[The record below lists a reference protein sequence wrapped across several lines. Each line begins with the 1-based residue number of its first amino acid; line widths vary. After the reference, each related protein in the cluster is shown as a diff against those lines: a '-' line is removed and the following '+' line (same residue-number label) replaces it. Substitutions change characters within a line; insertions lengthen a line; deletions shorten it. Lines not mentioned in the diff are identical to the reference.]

1 MIDARCSTPPHTR
14 ARAAPPR
21 AMVDPPPPD
30 PPRHARNRSLSA
42 PLRIDLTGAAIEPS
56 HHSRA
61 SSARAVSRTDAIAA
75 TTPGRDANTVPSRPH
90 GVEAPAITLPR
101 QRDAVRHFA
110 LDLGGSLVK
119 LVYFRPDGGADG
131 ARGGRLHFKKFPSAH
146 LDDCLEF
153 IEFKGLHLGSSA
165 VTRGDDAEAEA
176 DDEDARAV
184 TVKATGGGAYKFS
197 KVFQER
203 LGITLQKE
211 DEMACAV
218 AGAKFLLEKIR
229 DEAFTYTDDTKEFI
243 SKEALTR
250 ESMYPY
256 LLVNI
261 GSGVSII
268 KVDKDGHERVSG
280 SNIGGGT
287 FWGLCRL
294 LTGLKDYDEMLKL
307 SAQADNAKVDMLVG
321 DIYGGRDYQN
331 IGLSSETIAS
341 SFGRVVM
348 DEGSLEDYSK
358 ADITLS
364 LLRMI
369 SYNIAHISTMNAVKY
384 GLKRIFFGGYF
395 IRNHAYTM
403 NTISF
408 AVDFWSK
415 GELKAMFLRH
425 EGFLG
430 ALGAFLQD
438 VEAQKNLSDAAEGS
452 WIEKFIKCSVPP
464 KGLERRKSR
473 PSLNSQTT
481 PPRPARRSINAEDGG
496 AATTT
501 EVMRRVSFDDT
512 SRVRSTDDIA
522 RDFARDVKCVTPTE
536 SASEGSSTG
545 DEQDALGDPAMLL
558 NSAGLQVG
566 VLHLEPTLEKFPLL
580 REGHEYDP
588 NIFDMLTNAEER
600 DYWLNTLE
608 RLQPGLVERA
618 LVSDAPSADVKER
631 AENFDNVFRSHLS
644 RLRNEPAAYGKIG
657 LADLFEMREEC
668 LRFFRF
674 NDVYRD
680 VKKQENQSALLVL
693 PDLLAEI
700 DSLNDDE
707 RLLSIVEGV
716 LAGNIFDWG
725 SQGTLDLYRNGTIL
739 EIYRKARSTVNRPW
753 AIDDYDALR
762 QRFNGARA
770 DPYRKALLFC
780 DNSGADII
788 LGMLPFARELL
799 KRGTSVVLVANSLPA
814 INDITADELN
824 DILRDAAGLDDQ
836 IDDAVRS
843 GALSV
848 VSSGAGSPCL
858 DFRRLSNDACV
869 AARDADLIVLEG
881 MGRAVHTNYRAQFSC
896 DTLKLAMIKNQRLAN
911 ALFGPDGK
919 MWDCVCAFARAP
931 TT

>member
-1 MIDARCSTPPHTR
+1 M
-14 ARAAPPR
+14 
-21 AMVDPPPPD
+21 
-30 PPRHARNRSLSA
+30 
-42 PLRIDLTGAAIEPS
+42 
-56 HHSRA
+56 
-61 SSARAVSRTDAIAA
+61 
-75 TTPGRDANTVPSRPH
+75 
-90 GVEAPAITLPR
+90 
-101 QRDAVRHFA
+101 
-110 LDLGGSLVK
+110 
-119 LVYFRPDGGADG
+119 VYFRPDGDAGG
-131 ARGGRLHFKKFPSAH
+131 IRGGRLHFRKFPSAH
-146 LDDCLEF
+146 LEDCMEF
-153 IEFKGLHLGSSA
+153 IEFKGLHLGS
-165 VTRGDDAEAEA
+165 RGAEDEDGAE
-176 DDEDARAV
+176 DGDGDGDGDGGEDEDARA
-184 TVKATGGGAYKFS
+184 TVKATGGGAHKFS

-321 DIYGGRDYQN
+321 DIYGGRDYEN

-473 PSLNSQTT
+473 ASFNSQAT
-481 PPRPARRSINAEDGG
+481 PPRPSRRSVNAEDGV
-496 AATTT
+496 AAPT
-501 EVMRRVSFDDT
+501 EAMRRMSFDET
-512 SRVRSTDDIA
+512 ARVRLTDDVVQDFP
-522 RDFARDVKCVTPTE
+522 RDGYVTPTE
-536 SASEGSSTG
+536 SASEGSTTG
-545 DEQDALGDPAMLL
+545 DDQDALGDPAMLL

-618 LVSDAPSADVKER
+618 LVSDAQSADVKER

-644 RLRNEPAAYGKIG
+644 RLRDEPAAYGQIG

-700 DSLNDDE
+700 DSLDDDE

-725 SQGTLDLYRNGTIL
+725 SQGTLNLYRNGTIL

-824 DILRDAAGLDDQ
+824 DILRDAARLDDQ
-836 IDDAVRS
+836 IGDAVRS

-858 DFRRLSNDACV
+858 DFRRLSNDVCV
-869 AARDADLIVLEG
+869 AARDADLVVLEG

-931 TT
+931 TTS

>member
-1 MIDARCSTPPHTR
+1 M
-14 ARAAPPR
+14 
-21 AMVDPPPPD
+21 
-30 PPRHARNRSLSA
+30 
-42 PLRIDLTGAAIEPS
+42 
-56 HHSRA
+56 
-61 SSARAVSRTDAIAA
+61 
-75 TTPGRDANTVPSRPH
+75 
-90 GVEAPAITLPR
+90 
-101 QRDAVRHFA
+101 
-110 LDLGGSLVK
+110 
-119 LVYFRPDGGADG
+119 VYFRPDGGECG
-131 ARGGRLHFKKFPSAH
+131 GKGGRLHFKKFPSAH
-146 LDDCLEF
+146 LEECMEF
-153 IEFKGLHLGSSA
+153 IEFKGLHLGS
-165 VTRGDDAEAEA
+165 RGAEDEDGAE
-176 DDEDARAV
+176 DGDGDGDGGEDEDARA
-184 TVKATGGGAYKFS
+184 TVKATGGGAHKFS

-321 DIYGGRDYQN
+321 DIYGGRDYEN

-473 PSLNSQTT
+473 ASFNSQAT
-481 PPRPARRSINAEDGG
+481 PPRPSRRSVNAEDGV
-496 AATTT
+496 AAPT
-501 EVMRRVSFDDT
+501 EAMRRMSFDET
-512 SRVRSTDDIA
+512 ARVRLTDDVVQDFP
-522 RDFARDVKCVTPTE
+522 RDGYVTPTE
-536 SASEGSSTG
+536 SASDGSTTG
-545 DEQDALGDPAMLL
+545 DDQDALGDPAMLL

-618 LVSDAPSADVKER
+618 LVSDAQSADVKER

-644 RLRNEPAAYGKIG
+644 RLRDEPAAYGQIG

-700 DSLNDDE
+700 DSLDDDE

-725 SQGTLDLYRNGTIL
+725 SQGTLNLYRNGTIL

-824 DILRDAAGLDDQ
+824 DILRDAARLDDQ
-836 IDDAVRS
+836 IGDAVRS

-858 DFRRLSNDACV
+858 DFRRLSNDVCV
-869 AARDADLIVLEG
+869 AARDADLVVLEG

-931 TT
+931 MTS

>member
-931 TT
+931 TA

>member
-1 MIDARCSTPPHTR
+1 M
-14 ARAAPPR
+14 
-21 AMVDPPPPD
+21 
-30 PPRHARNRSLSA
+30 
-42 PLRIDLTGAAIEPS
+42 
-56 HHSRA
+56 
-61 SSARAVSRTDAIAA
+61 
-75 TTPGRDANTVPSRPH
+75 
-90 GVEAPAITLPR
+90 
-101 QRDAVRHFA
+101 
-110 LDLGGSLVK
+110 
-119 LVYFRPDGGADG
+119 VYFRPDGGECG
-131 ARGGRLHFKKFPSAH
+131 GKGGRLHFKKFPSAH
-146 LDDCLEF
+146 LEECMEF
-153 IEFKGLHLGSSA
+153 IEFKGLHLGS
-165 VTRGDDAEAEA
+165 RGAEDEDGAE
-176 DDEDARAV
+176 DGDGDGDGDGGEDEDARA
-184 TVKATGGGAYKFS
+184 TVKATGGGAHKFS

-321 DIYGGRDYQN
+321 DIYGGRDYEN

-473 PSLNSQTT
+473 ASFNSQAT
-481 PPRPARRSINAEDGG
+481 PPRPSRRSVNAEDGV
-496 AATTT
+496 AAPT
-501 EVMRRVSFDDT
+501 EAMRRMSFDET
-512 SRVRSTDDIA
+512 ARVRLTDDLVQDFP
-522 RDFARDVKCVTPTE
+522 RDGYVTPTE
-536 SASEGSSTG
+536 SASEGSTTG
-545 DEQDALGDPAMLL
+545 DDQDALGDPAMLL

-618 LVSDAPSADVKER
+618 LVSDAQSADVKER

-644 RLRNEPAAYGKIG
+644 RLRDEPAAYGQIG

-700 DSLNDDE
+700 DSLDDDE

-725 SQGTLDLYRNGTIL
+725 SQGTLNLYRNGTIL

-824 DILRDAAGLDDQ
+824 DILRDAARLDDQ
-836 IDDAVRS
+836 IGDAVRS

-858 DFRRLSNDACV
+858 DFRRLSNDVCV
-869 AARDADLIVLEG
+869 AARDADLVVLEG

-931 TT
+931 TSS

>member
-1 MIDARCSTPPHTR
+1 M
-14 ARAAPPR
+14 
-21 AMVDPPPPD
+21 
-30 PPRHARNRSLSA
+30 
-42 PLRIDLTGAAIEPS
+42 
-56 HHSRA
+56 
-61 SSARAVSRTDAIAA
+61 
-75 TTPGRDANTVPSRPH
+75 
-90 GVEAPAITLPR
+90 
-101 QRDAVRHFA
+101 
-110 LDLGGSLVK
+110 
-119 LVYFRPDGGADG
+119 VYFRPDGGECG
-131 ARGGRLHFKKFPSAH
+131 GKGGRLHFKKFPSAH
-146 LDDCLEF
+146 LEECMEF
-153 IEFKGLHLGSSA
+153 IEFKGLHLGS
-165 VTRGDDAEAEA
+165 RGAEDEDGAE
-176 DDEDARAV
+176 DGDGDGDGDGGEDEDARA
-184 TVKATGGGAYKFS
+184 TVKATGGGAHKFS

-473 PSLNSQTT
+473 ASFNSQAT
-481 PPRPARRSINAEDGG
+481 PPRPSRRSVNAEDGV
-496 AATTT
+496 AAPT
-501 EVMRRVSFDDT
+501 EAMRRMSFDET
-512 SRVRSTDDIA
+512 ARVRLTDDVVQDFP
-522 RDFARDVKCVTPTE
+522 RDGYVTPTE
-536 SASEGSSTG
+536 SASEGSTTG
-545 DEQDALGDPAMLL
+545 DDQDALGDPAMLL

-618 LVSDAPSADVKER
+618 LVSDAQSADVKER

-644 RLRNEPAAYGKIG
+644 RLRDEPAAYGQIG

-700 DSLNDDE
+700 DSLDDDE

-725 SQGTLDLYRNGTIL
+725 SQGTLNLYRNGTIL

-824 DILRDAAGLDDQ
+824 DILRDAARLDDQ
-836 IDDAVRS
+836 IGDAVRS

-858 DFRRLSNDACV
+858 DFRRLSNDVCV
-869 AARDADLIVLEG
+869 AARDADLVVLEG

-931 TT
+931 TSS

>member
-1 MIDARCSTPPHTR
+1 M
-14 ARAAPPR
+14 
-21 AMVDPPPPD
+21 
-30 PPRHARNRSLSA
+30 
-42 PLRIDLTGAAIEPS
+42 
-56 HHSRA
+56 
-61 SSARAVSRTDAIAA
+61 
-75 TTPGRDANTVPSRPH
+75 
-90 GVEAPAITLPR
+90 
-101 QRDAVRHFA
+101 
-110 LDLGGSLVK
+110 
-119 LVYFRPDGGADG
+119 VYFRPDGGECG
-131 ARGGRLHFKKFPSAH
+131 GKGGRLHFKKFPSAH
-146 LDDCLEF
+146 LEECMEF
-153 IEFKGLHLGSSA
+153 IEFKGLHLGS
-165 VTRGDDAEAEA
+165 RGAEDEDGAE
-176 DDEDARAV
+176 DGDGDGDGGEDEDARA
-184 TVKATGGGAYKFS
+184 TVKATGGGAHKFS

-321 DIYGGRDYQN
+321 DIYGGRDYEN

-473 PSLNSQTT
+473 ASFNSQAT
-481 PPRPARRSINAEDGG
+481 PPRPSRRSVNAEDGV
-496 AATTT
+496 AAPT
-501 EVMRRVSFDDT
+501 EAMRRMSFDET
-512 SRVRSTDDIA
+512 ARVRLTDDVVQDFP
-522 RDFARDVKCVTPTE
+522 RDGYVTPTE
-536 SASEGSSTG
+536 SASDGSTTG
-545 DEQDALGDPAMLL
+545 DDQDALGDPAMLL

-618 LVSDAPSADVKER
+618 LVSDAQSADVKER

-644 RLRNEPAAYGKIG
+644 RLRDEPAAYGQIG

-700 DSLNDDE
+700 DSLDDDE

-725 SQGTLDLYRNGTIL
+725 SQGTLNLYRNGTIL

-824 DILRDAAGLDDQ
+824 DILRDAARLDDQ
-836 IDDAVRS
+836 IGDAVRS

-858 DFRRLSNDACV
+858 DFRRLSNDVCV
-869 AARDADLIVLEG
+869 AARDADLVVLEG

-931 TT
+931 TTS

>member
-1 MIDARCSTPPHTR
+1 M
-14 ARAAPPR
+14 
-21 AMVDPPPPD
+21 
-30 PPRHARNRSLSA
+30 
-42 PLRIDLTGAAIEPS
+42 
-56 HHSRA
+56 
-61 SSARAVSRTDAIAA
+61 
-75 TTPGRDANTVPSRPH
+75 
-90 GVEAPAITLPR
+90 
-101 QRDAVRHFA
+101 
-110 LDLGGSLVK
+110 
-119 LVYFRPDGGADG
+119 
-131 ARGGRLHFKKFPSAH
+131 
-146 LDDCLEF
+146 EF
-153 IEFKGLHLGSSA
+153 IEFTGLHFGP
-165 VTRGDDAEAEA
+165 RGAEDEDGADDGDGDGDGDGGE
-176 DDEDARAV
+176 DEDARA
-184 TVKATGGGAYKFS
+184 TVKATGGGAHKFS

-321 DIYGGRDYQN
+321 DIYGGRDYEN

-473 PSLNSQTT
+473 ASFNSQAT
-481 PPRPARRSINAEDGG
+481 PPRPSRRSVNAEDGV
-496 AATTT
+496 AAPT
-501 EVMRRVSFDDT
+501 EAMRRMSFDET
-512 SRVRSTDDIA
+512 ARVRLTDDVVQDFP
-522 RDFARDVKCVTPTE
+522 RDGYVTPTE
-536 SASEGSSTG
+536 SASEGSTTG
-545 DEQDALGDPAMLL
+545 DDQDALGDPAMLL

-618 LVSDAPSADVKER
+618 LVSDAQSADVKER

-644 RLRNEPAAYGKIG
+644 RLRDEPAAYGQIG

-700 DSLNDDE
+700 DSLDDDE

-725 SQGTLDLYRNGTIL
+725 SQGTLNLYRNGTIL

-824 DILRDAAGLDDQ
+824 DILRDAARLDDQ
-836 IDDAVRS
+836 IGDAVRS

-858 DFRRLSNDACV
+858 DFRRLSNDVCV
-869 AARDADLIVLEG
+869 AARDADLVVLEG

-931 TT
+931 TSS

>member
-1 MIDARCSTPPHTR
+1 MHVARHPPHTR

>member
-1 MIDARCSTPPHTR
+1 MSDTTDEVRVSDAFSS
-14 ARAAPPR
+14 ASAPS
-21 AMVDPPPPD
+21 
-30 PPRHARNRSLSA
+30 HSRNRSLSA
-42 PLRIDLTGAAIEPS
+42 PLRIDLTDAAIESNRPT
-56 HHSRA
+56 A
-61 SSARAVSRTDAIAA
+61 
-75 TTPGRDANTVPSRPH
+75 PH
-90 GVEAPAITLPR
+90 GRLDPLARVASTSKPEVPAITLPR
-101 QRDAVRHFA
+101 QREAVRHFA
-110 LDLGGSLVK
+110 MDLGGSLAK
-119 LVYFRPDGGADG
+119 LVYFSPSGTDGGT
-131 ARGGRLHFKKFPSAH
+131 GGRLHFRKFPSKR
-146 LDDCLEF
+146 LDECLDF
-153 IEFKGLHLGSSA
+153 IEFKKLHVGPVGA
-165 VTRGDDAEAEA
+165 DGEGDGEG
-176 DDEDARAV
+176 V
-184 TVKATGGGAYKFS
+184 TVKATGGGAYKYATT
-197 KVFQER
+197 FQER

-218 AGAKFLLEKIR
+218 AGANFLLEAIR
-229 DEAFTYTDDTKEFI
+229 DEAFTYKNDEKVFI
-243 SKEALTR
+243 SKEDLTR
-250 ESMYPY
+250 ESLYPY

-307 SAQADNAKVDMLVG
+307 SAEADNAKVDMLVG
-321 DIYGGRDYQN
+321 DIYRRGRGYPN

-395 IRNHAYTM
+395 IRNHSYTM

-415 GELKAMFLRH
+415 GEMKAMFLRH

-438 VEAQKNLSDAAEGS
+438 VEAQKNLSSAAAQGS

-464 KGLERRKSR
+464 KGMGKKKSSQTMPSPSR
-473 PSLNSQTT
+473 PSSSRPSRRMSENEESMKNLSLGDSAALTLNEG
-481 PPRPARRSINAEDGG
+481 RP
-496 AATTT
+496 
-501 EVMRRVSFDDT
+501 
-512 SRVRSTDDIA
+512 STQAVIDSN
-522 RDFARDVKCVTPTE
+522 VTPSE
-536 SASEGSSTG
+536 SSAEHSSGEDTPTLGSL
-545 DEQDALGDPAMLL
+545 EDPTQLL

-566 VLHLEPTLEKFPLL
+566 VLHLEPSLAKFPLL
-580 REGHEYDP
+580 REDIEYDP
-588 NIFDMLTNAEER
+588 NIFDMLTDTTER
-600 DYWLNTLE
+600 EYWLDTLE
-608 RLQPGLVERA
+608 RLQSGLVERA
-618 LVSDAPSADVKER
+618 MLSDSNSADVTER
-631 AENFDNVFRSHLS
+631 AETFDAVFKSHLS
-644 RLRNEPAAYGKIG
+644 RLREEPAAYGQIG
-657 LADLFEMREEC
+657 LGDLFEMREEC

-674 NDVYRD
+674 NDLYED

-707 RLLSIVEGV
+707 RLLSIIEGV

-762 QRFNGARA
+762 DRLNGASARQ
-770 DPYRKALLFC
+770 YRKALLFC
-780 DNSGADII
+780 DNSGADVI
-788 LGMLPFARELL
+788 LGMIPLARELI
-799 KRGTSVVLVANSLPA
+799 KRGTRVVLIANGLPA
-814 INDITADELN
+814 INDITAEELSGVLRSAASLDEC
-824 DILRDAAGLDDQ
+824 LRLALE
-836 IDDAVRS
+836 S
-843 GALSV
+843 GSLSV
-848 VSSGAGSPCL
+848 VSSGSGSPCL

-881 MGRAVHTNYRAQFSC
+881 MGRAVHTNYRAAFAC
-896 DTLKLAMIKNQRLAN
+896 DTLKLAMIKNQRLAER
-911 ALFGPDGK
+911 LFGANGAI
-919 MWDCVCAFARAP
+919 WDCVCRFEPRA
-931 TT
+931 

>member
-1 MIDARCSTPPHTR
+1 M
-14 ARAAPPR
+14 
-21 AMVDPPPPD
+21 
-30 PPRHARNRSLSA
+30 
-42 PLRIDLTGAAIEPS
+42 
-56 HHSRA
+56 
-61 SSARAVSRTDAIAA
+61 
-75 TTPGRDANTVPSRPH
+75 
-90 GVEAPAITLPR
+90 
-101 QRDAVRHFA
+101 
-110 LDLGGSLVK
+110 
-119 LVYFRPDGGADG
+119 
-131 ARGGRLHFKKFPSAH
+131 
-146 LDDCLEF
+146 EF
-153 IEFKGLHLGSSA
+153 IEFKGLHLGS
-165 VTRGDDAEAEA
+165 RGAEDE
-176 DDEDARAV
+176 DGTEDGDGDGDGGEDEDARA
-184 TVKATGGGAYKFS
+184 TVKATGGGAHKFS

-321 DIYGGRDYQN
+321 DIYGGRDYEN

-473 PSLNSQTT
+473 ASFNSQAT
-481 PPRPARRSINAEDGG
+481 PPRPSRRSVNAEDGV
-496 AATTT
+496 AAPT
-501 EVMRRVSFDDT
+501 EAMRRMSFDET
-512 SRVRSTDDIA
+512 ARVRLTDDVVQDFP
-522 RDFARDVKCVTPTE
+522 RDGYVTPTE
-536 SASEGSSTG
+536 SASDGSTTG
-545 DEQDALGDPAMLL
+545 DDQDALGDPAMLL

-618 LVSDAPSADVKER
+618 LVSDAQSADVKER

-644 RLRNEPAAYGKIG
+644 RLRDEPAAYGQIG

-700 DSLNDDE
+700 DSLDDDE

-725 SQGTLDLYRNGTIL
+725 SQGTLNLYRNGTIL

-824 DILRDAAGLDDQ
+824 DILRDAARLDDQ
-836 IDDAVRS
+836 IGDAMRS

-858 DFRRLSNDACV
+858 DFRRLSNDVCV
-869 AARDADLIVLEG
+869 AARDADLVVLEG

-931 TT
+931 TTS

>member
-1 MIDARCSTPPHTR
+1 MA
-14 ARAAPPR
+14 
-21 AMVDPPPPD
+21 
-30 PPRHARNRSLSA
+30 
-42 PLRIDLTGAAIEPS
+42 
-56 HHSRA
+56 
-61 SSARAVSRTDAIAA
+61 
-75 TTPGRDANTVPSRPH
+75 
-90 GVEAPAITLPR
+90 GVNF
-101 QRDAVRHFA
+101 V
-110 LDLGGSLVK
+110 LG
-119 LVYFRPDGGADG
+119 
-131 ARGGRLHFKKFPSAH
+131 
-146 LDDCLEF
+146 
-153 IEFKGLHLGSSA
+153 
-165 VTRGDDAEAEA
+165 T
-176 DDEDARAV
+176 
-184 TVKATGGGAYKFS
+184 
-197 KVFQER
+197 
-203 LGITLQKE
+203 
-211 DEMACAV
+211 M
-218 AGAKFLLEKIR
+218 R
-229 DEAFTYTDDTKEFI
+229 DEAFTYTDDEKAFI
-243 SKEALTR
+243 SKDALTR
-250 ESMYPY
+250 ESLFPY

-321 DIYGGRDYQN
+321 DIYGGRDYPN

-415 GELKAMFLRH
+415 GSLKASFLRH

-438 VEAQKNLSDAAEGS
+438 VEAQKNLSNAAQQGT

-464 KGLERRKSR
+464 TGMDRKRSARTSHSSKG
-473 PSLNSQTT
+473 SLTTPAT
-481 PPRPARRSINAEDGG
+481 PPRARRDSEEETIGEA
-496 AATTT
+496 
-501 EVMRRVSFDDT
+501 MRKVSFDGALRTYSNDNLANV
-512 SRVRSTDDIA
+512 RVPRVA
-522 RDFARDVKCVTPTE
+522 GDVASSEEHSSGEETP
-536 SASEGSSTG
+536 S
-545 DEQDALGDPAMLL
+545 DRNDPTQLL

-566 VLHLEPTLEKFPLL
+566 VLHLEPTLETFPLL
-580 REGHEYDP
+580 REGRDYDP
-588 NIFDMLTNAEER
+588 NIFDMLTNTTER
-600 DYWLNTLE
+600 DYWLDTLE
-608 RLQPGLVERA
+608 RLQSGLVERA
-618 LVSDAPSADVKER
+618 LVSEPSSSDAKER
-631 AENFDNVFRSHLS
+631 AENFDNVFKSHLS
-644 RLRNEPAAYGKIG
+644 RLREEPAAYGRIG

-674 NDVYRD
+674 NDVYED
-680 VKKQENQSALLVL
+680 VKKQENESALLVL

-707 RLLSIVEGV
+707 RLLAIVEGV

-739 EIYRKARSTVNRPW
+739 EIYRNARSTVNRPW

-762 QRFNGARA
+762 DRLNAPNAKQ
-770 DPYRKALLFC
+770 YRKALLFC

-814 INDITADELN
+814 INDITATELTG
-824 DILRDAAGLDDQ
+824 ILQATKSLDSQ
-836 IDDAVRS
+836 LEIAIDS

-848 VSSGAGSPCL
+848 VSSGSGSPCL
-858 DFRRLSNDACV
+858 DFRRLSNEACV

-881 MGRAVHTNYRAQFSC
+881 MGRAIHTNYRAQFSC
-896 DTLKLAMIKNQRLAN
+896 DTIKLAMIKHQRLAEK
-911 ALFGPDGK
+911 LFGPRGEI
-919 MWDCVCAFARAP
+919 WDCVVRFEAA
-931 TT
+931 

>member
-1 MIDARCSTPPHTR
+1 M
-14 ARAAPPR
+14 
-21 AMVDPPPPD
+21 
-30 PPRHARNRSLSA
+30 
-42 PLRIDLTGAAIEPS
+42 
-56 HHSRA
+56 
-61 SSARAVSRTDAIAA
+61 
-75 TTPGRDANTVPSRPH
+75 
-90 GVEAPAITLPR
+90 
-101 QRDAVRHFA
+101 
-110 LDLGGSLVK
+110 
-119 LVYFRPDGGADG
+119 
-131 ARGGRLHFKKFPSAH
+131 
-146 LDDCLEF
+146 EF
-153 IEFKGLHLGSSA
+153 IEFKGLHLGS
-165 VTRGDDAEAEA
+165 RGAEDEDGAE
-176 DDEDARAV
+176 DGDGDGDGDGGEDEDARA
-184 TVKATGGGAYKFS
+184 TVKATGGGAHKFS

-473 PSLNSQTT
+473 ASFNSQAT
-481 PPRPARRSINAEDGG
+481 PPRPSRRSVNAEDGG
-496 AATTT
+496 AAPT
-501 EVMRRVSFDDT
+501 EAMRRMSFDET
-512 SRVRSTDDIA
+512 ARVRLTDDVVQDFP
-522 RDFARDVKCVTPTE
+522 RDGYVTPTE
-536 SASEGSSTG
+536 SASEGSTTG
-545 DEQDALGDPAMLL
+545 DDQDALGDPAMLL

-618 LVSDAPSADVKER
+618 LVSDAQSADVKER

-644 RLRNEPAAYGKIG
+644 RLRDEPAAYGQIG

-700 DSLNDDE
+700 DSLDDDE

-725 SQGTLDLYRNGTIL
+725 SQGTLNLYRNGTIL

-824 DILRDAAGLDDQ
+824 DILRDAARLDDQ
-836 IDDAVRS
+836 IGDAVRS

-858 DFRRLSNDACV
+858 DFRRLSNDVCV
-869 AARDADLIVLEG
+869 AARDADLVVLEG

-931 TT
+931 TTS

>member
-1 MIDARCSTPPHTR
+1 M
-14 ARAAPPR
+14 
-21 AMVDPPPPD
+21 
-30 PPRHARNRSLSA
+30 
-42 PLRIDLTGAAIEPS
+42 
-56 HHSRA
+56 
-61 SSARAVSRTDAIAA
+61 
-75 TTPGRDANTVPSRPH
+75 
-90 GVEAPAITLPR
+90 
-101 QRDAVRHFA
+101 
-110 LDLGGSLVK
+110 
-119 LVYFRPDGGADG
+119 VYFRPDGGECG
-131 ARGGRLHFKKFPSAH
+131 GKGGRLHFKKFPSAH
-146 LDDCLEF
+146 LEECMEF
-153 IEFKGLHLGSSA
+153 IEFKGLHLGS
-165 VTRGDDAEAEA
+165 RGAEDEDGAE
-176 DDEDARAV
+176 DGDGDGDGDGGEDEDARA
-184 TVKATGGGAYKFS
+184 TVKATGGGAHKFS

-321 DIYGGRDYQN
+321 DIYGGRDYEN

-473 PSLNSQTT
+473 ASFNSQAT
-481 PPRPARRSINAEDGG
+481 PPRPSRRSVNAEDGV
-496 AATTT
+496 AAPT
-501 EVMRRVSFDDT
+501 EAMRRMSFDET
-512 SRVRSTDDIA
+512 ARVRLTDDVVQDFP
-522 RDFARDVKCVTPTE
+522 RDGYVTPTE
-536 SASEGSSTG
+536 SASEGSTTG
-545 DEQDALGDPAMLL
+545 DDQDALGDPAMLL

-618 LVSDAPSADVKER
+618 LVSDAQSADVKER

-644 RLRNEPAAYGKIG
+644 RLRDEPAAYGQIG

-700 DSLNDDE
+700 DSLDDDE

-725 SQGTLDLYRNGTIL
+725 SQGTLNLYRNGTIL

-824 DILRDAAGLDDQ
+824 DILRDAARLDDQ
-836 IDDAVRS
+836 IGDAVRS

-858 DFRRLSNDACV
+858 DFRRLSNDVCV
-869 AARDADLIVLEG
+869 AARDADLVVLEG

-931 TT
+931 TTS

>member
-1 MIDARCSTPPHTR
+1 M
-14 ARAAPPR
+14 
-21 AMVDPPPPD
+21 
-30 PPRHARNRSLSA
+30 
-42 PLRIDLTGAAIEPS
+42 
-56 HHSRA
+56 
-61 SSARAVSRTDAIAA
+61 
-75 TTPGRDANTVPSRPH
+75 
-90 GVEAPAITLPR
+90 
-101 QRDAVRHFA
+101 
-110 LDLGGSLVK
+110 
-119 LVYFRPDGGADG
+119 VYFRPDGGECG
-131 ARGGRLHFKKFPSAH
+131 GKGGRLHFKKFPSAH
-146 LDDCLEF
+146 LEECMEF
-153 IEFKGLHLGSSA
+153 IEFKGLHLGS
-165 VTRGDDAEAEA
+165 RGAEDEDGAE
-176 DDEDARAV
+176 DGDGDGDGDGGEDEDARA
-184 TVKATGGGAYKFS
+184 TVKATGGGAHKFS

-321 DIYGGRDYQN
+321 DIYGGRDYEN

-473 PSLNSQTT
+473 ASFNSQAT
-481 PPRPARRSINAEDGG
+481 PPRPSRRSVNAEDGV
-496 AATTT
+496 AAPT
-501 EVMRRVSFDDT
+501 EAMRRMSFDET
-512 SRVRSTDDIA
+512 ARVRLTDDVVQDFP
-522 RDFARDVKCVTPTE
+522 RDGYVTPTE
-536 SASEGSSTG
+536 SASEGSTTG
-545 DEQDALGDPAMLL
+545 DDQDALGDPAMLL

-618 LVSDAPSADVKER
+618 LVSDAQSADVKER

-644 RLRNEPAAYGKIG
+644 RLRDEPAAYGQIG

-700 DSLNDDE
+700 DSLDDDE

-725 SQGTLDLYRNGTIL
+725 SQGTLNLYRNGTIL

-824 DILRDAAGLDDQ
+824 DILRDAARLDDQ
-836 IDDAVRS
+836 IGDAVRS

-858 DFRRLSNDACV
+858 DFRRLSNDVCV
-869 AARDADLIVLEG
+869 AARDADLVVLEG

-931 TT
+931 TSS

>member
-1 MIDARCSTPPHTR
+1 M
-14 ARAAPPR
+14 
-21 AMVDPPPPD
+21 
-30 PPRHARNRSLSA
+30 
-42 PLRIDLTGAAIEPS
+42 
-56 HHSRA
+56 
-61 SSARAVSRTDAIAA
+61 
-75 TTPGRDANTVPSRPH
+75 
-90 GVEAPAITLPR
+90 
-101 QRDAVRHFA
+101 
-110 LDLGGSLVK
+110 
-119 LVYFRPDGGADG
+119 VYFRPDGGECG
-131 ARGGRLHFKKFPSAH
+131 GKGGRLHFKKFPSAH
-146 LDDCLEF
+146 LEECMEF
-153 IEFKGLHLGSSA
+153 IEFKGLHLGS
-165 VTRGDDAEAEA
+165 RGAEDEDGAE
-176 DDEDARAV
+176 DGDGDGDGGEDEDARA
-184 TVKATGGGAYKFS
+184 TVKATGGGAHKFS

-321 DIYGGRDYQN
+321 DIYGGRDYEN

-473 PSLNSQTT
+473 ASFNSQAT
-481 PPRPARRSINAEDGG
+481 PPRPSRRSVNAEDGV
-496 AATTT
+496 AAPT
-501 EVMRRVSFDDT
+501 EAMRRMSFDET
-512 SRVRSTDDIA
+512 ARVRLTDDVVQDFP
-522 RDFARDVKCVTPTE
+522 RDGYVTPTE
-536 SASEGSSTG
+536 SASEGSTTG
-545 DEQDALGDPAMLL
+545 DDQDALGDPAMLL

-618 LVSDAPSADVKER
+618 LVSDAQSADVKER

-644 RLRNEPAAYGKIG
+644 RLRDEPAAYGQIG

-700 DSLNDDE
+700 DSLDDDE

-725 SQGTLDLYRNGTIL
+725 SQGTLNLYRNGTIL

-824 DILRDAAGLDDQ
+824 DILRDAARLDDQ
-836 IDDAVRS
+836 IGDAVRS

-858 DFRRLSNDACV
+858 DFRRLSNDVCV
-869 AARDADLIVLEG
+869 AARDADLVVLEG

-931 TT
+931 TSS

>member
-1 MIDARCSTPPHTR
+1 M
-14 ARAAPPR
+14 
-21 AMVDPPPPD
+21 
-30 PPRHARNRSLSA
+30 
-42 PLRIDLTGAAIEPS
+42 
-56 HHSRA
+56 
-61 SSARAVSRTDAIAA
+61 
-75 TTPGRDANTVPSRPH
+75 
-90 GVEAPAITLPR
+90 
-101 QRDAVRHFA
+101 
-110 LDLGGSLVK
+110 
-119 LVYFRPDGGADG
+119 VYFRPDGGECG
-131 ARGGRLHFKKFPSAH
+131 GKGGRLHFKKFPSAH
-146 LDDCLEF
+146 LEECMEF
-153 IEFKGLHLGSSA
+153 IEFKGLHLGS
-165 VTRGDDAEAEA
+165 RGAEDEDGAE
-176 DDEDARAV
+176 DGDGDGDGGEDEDARA
-184 TVKATGGGAYKFS
+184 TVKATGGGAHKFS

-321 DIYGGRDYQN
+321 DIYGGRDYEN

-473 PSLNSQTT
+473 ASFNSQAT
-481 PPRPARRSINAEDGG
+481 PPRPSRRSVNAEDGV
-496 AATTT
+496 AAPT
-501 EVMRRVSFDDT
+501 EAMRRMSFDET
-512 SRVRSTDDIA
+512 ARVRLTDDVVQDFP
-522 RDFARDVKCVTPTE
+522 RDGYVTPTE
-536 SASEGSSTG
+536 SASEGSTTG
-545 DEQDALGDPAMLL
+545 DDQDALGDPAMLL

-618 LVSDAPSADVKER
+618 LVSDAQSADVKER

-644 RLRNEPAAYGKIG
+644 RLRDEPAAYGQIG

-700 DSLNDDE
+700 DSLDDDE

-725 SQGTLDLYRNGTIL
+725 SQGTLNLYRNGTIL

-824 DILRDAAGLDDQ
+824 DILRDAARLDDQ
-836 IDDAVRS
+836 IGDAVRS

-858 DFRRLSNDACV
+858 DFRRLSNDVCV
-869 AARDADLIVLEG
+869 AARDADLVVLEG

-931 TT
+931 MTS

>member
-1 MIDARCSTPPHTR
+1 M
-14 ARAAPPR
+14 
-21 AMVDPPPPD
+21 
-30 PPRHARNRSLSA
+30 
-42 PLRIDLTGAAIEPS
+42 
-56 HHSRA
+56 
-61 SSARAVSRTDAIAA
+61 
-75 TTPGRDANTVPSRPH
+75 
-90 GVEAPAITLPR
+90 
-101 QRDAVRHFA
+101 
-110 LDLGGSLVK
+110 
-119 LVYFRPDGGADG
+119 
-131 ARGGRLHFKKFPSAH
+131 
-146 LDDCLEF
+146 EF
-153 IEFKGLHLGSSA
+153 IEFKGLHLGS
-165 VTRGDDAEAEA
+165 RGAEDEDGAE
-176 DDEDARAV
+176 DGDGDGDGDGGEDEDARA
-184 TVKATGGGAYKFS
+184 TVKATGGGAHKFS

-321 DIYGGRDYQN
+321 DIYGGRDYEN

-473 PSLNSQTT
+473 ASFNSQAT
-481 PPRPARRSINAEDGG
+481 PPRPSRRSVNAEDGV
-496 AATTT
+496 AAPT
-501 EVMRRVSFDDT
+501 EAMRRMSFDET
-512 SRVRSTDDIA
+512 ARVRLTDDLVQDFP
-522 RDFARDVKCVTPTE
+522 RDGYVTPTE
-536 SASEGSSTG
+536 SASEGSTTG
-545 DEQDALGDPAMLL
+545 DDQDALGDPAMLL

-618 LVSDAPSADVKER
+618 LVSDAQSADVKER

-644 RLRNEPAAYGKIG
+644 RLRDEPAAYGQIG

-700 DSLNDDE
+700 DSLDDDE

-725 SQGTLDLYRNGTIL
+725 SQGTLNLYRNGTIL

-824 DILRDAAGLDDQ
+824 DILRDAARLDDQ
-836 IDDAVRS
+836 IGDAVRS

-858 DFRRLSNDACV
+858 DFRRLSNDVCV
-869 AARDADLIVLEG
+869 AARDADLVVLEG

-931 TT
+931 TSS

>member
-1 MIDARCSTPPHTR
+1 M
-14 ARAAPPR
+14 
-21 AMVDPPPPD
+21 
-30 PPRHARNRSLSA
+30 
-42 PLRIDLTGAAIEPS
+42 
-56 HHSRA
+56 
-61 SSARAVSRTDAIAA
+61 
-75 TTPGRDANTVPSRPH
+75 
-90 GVEAPAITLPR
+90 
-101 QRDAVRHFA
+101 
-110 LDLGGSLVK
+110 
-119 LVYFRPDGGADG
+119 VYFRPDGGECG
-131 ARGGRLHFKKFPSAH
+131 GKGGRLHFKKFSSAH
-146 LDDCLEF
+146 LEECMEF
-153 IEFKGLHLGSSA
+153 IEFKGLHLGS
-165 VTRGDDAEAEA
+165 RGAEDEDGAE
-176 DDEDARAV
+176 DGDGDGDGDGGEDEDARA
-184 TVKATGGGAYKFS
+184 TVKATGGGAHKFS

-321 DIYGGRDYQN
+321 DIYGGRDYEN

-473 PSLNSQTT
+473 ASFNSQAT
-481 PPRPARRSINAEDGG
+481 PPRPSRRSVNAEDGV
-496 AATTT
+496 AAPT
-501 EVMRRVSFDDT
+501 EAMRRMSFDET
-512 SRVRSTDDIA
+512 ARVRLTDDVVQDFP
-522 RDFARDVKCVTPTE
+522 RDGYVTPTE
-536 SASEGSSTG
+536 SASEGSTTG
-545 DEQDALGDPAMLL
+545 DDQDALGDPAMLL

-618 LVSDAPSADVKER
+618 LVSDAQSADVKER

-644 RLRNEPAAYGKIG
+644 RLRDEPAAYGQIG

-700 DSLNDDE
+700 DSLDDDE

-725 SQGTLDLYRNGTIL
+725 SQGTLNLYRNGTIL

-824 DILRDAAGLDDQ
+824 DILRDAARLDDQ
-836 IDDAVRS
+836 IGDAVRS

-858 DFRRLSNDACV
+858 DFRRLSNDVCV
-869 AARDADLIVLEG
+869 AARDADLVVLEG

-931 TT
+931 TSS

>member
-1 MIDARCSTPPHTR
+1 M
-14 ARAAPPR
+14 
-21 AMVDPPPPD
+21 
-30 PPRHARNRSLSA
+30 
-42 PLRIDLTGAAIEPS
+42 
-56 HHSRA
+56 
-61 SSARAVSRTDAIAA
+61 
-75 TTPGRDANTVPSRPH
+75 
-90 GVEAPAITLPR
+90 
-101 QRDAVRHFA
+101 
-110 LDLGGSLVK
+110 
-119 LVYFRPDGGADG
+119 
-131 ARGGRLHFKKFPSAH
+131 
-146 LDDCLEF
+146 EF
-153 IEFKGLHLGSSA
+153 IEFKGLHLGS
-165 VTRGDDAEAEA
+165 RGAEDEDGAE
-176 DDEDARAV
+176 DGDGDGDGDGGEDEDARA
-184 TVKATGGGAYKFS
+184 TVKATGGGAHKFS

-321 DIYGGRDYQN
+321 DIYGGRDYEN

-473 PSLNSQTT
+473 ASFNSQAT
-481 PPRPARRSINAEDGG
+481 PPRPSRRSVNAEDGV
-496 AATTT
+496 AAPT
-501 EVMRRVSFDDT
+501 EAMRRMSFDET
-512 SRVRSTDDIA
+512 ARVRLTDDVVQDFP
-522 RDFARDVKCVTPTE
+522 RDGYVTPTE
-536 SASEGSSTG
+536 SASEGSTTG
-545 DEQDALGDPAMLL
+545 DDQDALGDPAMLL

-618 LVSDAPSADVKER
+618 LVSDAQSADVKER

-644 RLRNEPAAYGKIG
+644 RLRDEPAAYGQIG

-700 DSLNDDE
+700 DSLDDDE

-725 SQGTLDLYRNGTIL
+725 SQGTLNLYRNGTIL

-824 DILRDAAGLDDQ
+824 DILRDAARLDDQ
-836 IDDAVRS
+836 IGDAVRS

-858 DFRRLSNDACV
+858 DFRRLSNDVCV
-869 AARDADLIVLEG
+869 AARDADLVVLEG

-931 TT
+931 TSS

>member
-501 EVMRRVSFDDT
+501 EVMRRDSFDDT

>member
-1 MIDARCSTPPHTR
+1 M
-14 ARAAPPR
+14 
-21 AMVDPPPPD
+21 
-30 PPRHARNRSLSA
+30 
-42 PLRIDLTGAAIEPS
+42 
-56 HHSRA
+56 
-61 SSARAVSRTDAIAA
+61 
-75 TTPGRDANTVPSRPH
+75 
-90 GVEAPAITLPR
+90 
-101 QRDAVRHFA
+101 RHFA
-110 LDLGGSLVK
+110 VDLGGSLVK
-119 LVYFRPDGGADG
+119 LVYFRPDGGECG
-131 ARGGRLHFKKFPSAH
+131 GKGGRLHFKKFPSAH
-146 LDDCLEF
+146 LEECMEF
-153 IEFKGLHLGSSA
+153 IEFKGLHLGS
-165 VTRGDDAEAEA
+165 RGAEDEDGAE
-176 DDEDARAV
+176 DGDGDGDGDGGEDEDARA
-184 TVKATGGGAYKFS
+184 TVKATGGGAHKFS

-321 DIYGGRDYQN
+321 DIYGGRDYEN

-473 PSLNSQTT
+473 ASFNSQAT
-481 PPRPARRSINAEDGG
+481 PPRPSRRSVNAEDGV
-496 AATTT
+496 AAPT
-501 EVMRRVSFDDT
+501 EAMRRMSFDET
-512 SRVRSTDDIA
+512 ARVRLTDDVVQDFP
-522 RDFARDVKCVTPTE
+522 RDGYVTPTE
-536 SASEGSSTG
+536 SASEGSTTG
-545 DEQDALGDPAMLL
+545 DDQDALGDPAMLL

-618 LVSDAPSADVKER
+618 LVSDAQSADVKER

-644 RLRNEPAAYGKIG
+644 RLRDEPAAYGQIG

-700 DSLNDDE
+700 DSLDDDE

-725 SQGTLDLYRNGTIL
+725 SQGTLNLYRNGTIL

-824 DILRDAAGLDDQ
+824 DILRDAARLDDQ
-836 IDDAVRS
+836 IGDAVRS

-858 DFRRLSNDACV
+858 DFRRLSNDVCV
-869 AARDADLIVLEG
+869 AARDADLVVLEG

-931 TT
+931 TSS

>member
-1 MIDARCSTPPHTR
+1 M
-14 ARAAPPR
+14 
-21 AMVDPPPPD
+21 
-30 PPRHARNRSLSA
+30 
-42 PLRIDLTGAAIEPS
+42 
-56 HHSRA
+56 
-61 SSARAVSRTDAIAA
+61 
-75 TTPGRDANTVPSRPH
+75 
-90 GVEAPAITLPR
+90 
-101 QRDAVRHFA
+101 
-110 LDLGGSLVK
+110 
-119 LVYFRPDGGADG
+119 VYFRPDGGECG
-131 ARGGRLHFKKFPSAH
+131 GKGGRLHFKKFPSAH
-146 LDDCLEF
+146 LEECMEF
-153 IEFKGLHLGSSA
+153 IEFKGLHLGS
-165 VTRGDDAEAEA
+165 RGAEDEDGAEDGA
-176 DDEDARAV
+176 EDGDGDGDGGEDEDARA
-184 TVKATGGGAYKFS
+184 TVKATGGGAHKFS

-321 DIYGGRDYQN
+321 DIYGGRDYEN

-473 PSLNSQTT
+473 ASFNSQAT
-481 PPRPARRSINAEDGG
+481 PPRPSRRSVNAEDGV
-496 AATTT
+496 AAPT
-501 EVMRRVSFDDT
+501 EAMRRMSFDET
-512 SRVRSTDDIA
+512 ARVRLTDDVVQDFP
-522 RDFARDVKCVTPTE
+522 RDGYVTPTE
-536 SASEGSSTG
+536 SASEGSTTG
-545 DEQDALGDPAMLL
+545 DDQDALGDPAMLL

-618 LVSDAPSADVKER
+618 LVSDAQSADVKER

-644 RLRNEPAAYGKIG
+644 RLRDEPAAYGQIG

-700 DSLNDDE
+700 DSLDDDE

-725 SQGTLDLYRNGTIL
+725 SQGTLNLYRNGTIL

-824 DILRDAAGLDDQ
+824 DILRDAARLDDQ
-836 IDDAVRS
+836 IGDAVRS

-858 DFRRLSNDACV
+858 DFRRLSNDVCV
-869 AARDADLIVLEG
+869 AARDADLVVLEG

-931 TT
+931 TTS

>member
-1 MIDARCSTPPHTR
+1 M
-14 ARAAPPR
+14 
-21 AMVDPPPPD
+21 
-30 PPRHARNRSLSA
+30 
-42 PLRIDLTGAAIEPS
+42 
-56 HHSRA
+56 
-61 SSARAVSRTDAIAA
+61 
-75 TTPGRDANTVPSRPH
+75 
-90 GVEAPAITLPR
+90 
-101 QRDAVRHFA
+101 
-110 LDLGGSLVK
+110 
-119 LVYFRPDGGADG
+119 VYFRPDGGECG
-131 ARGGRLHFKKFPSAH
+131 GKGGRLHFKKFPSAH
-146 LDDCLEF
+146 LEECMEF
-153 IEFKGLHLGSSA
+153 IEFKGLHLGS
-165 VTRGDDAEAEA
+165 RGAEDEDGAE
-176 DDEDARAV
+176 DGDGDGDGGEDEDARA
-184 TVKATGGGAYKFS
+184 TVKATGGGAHKFS

-321 DIYGGRDYQN
+321 DIYGGRDYEN

-473 PSLNSQTT
+473 ASFNSQAT
-481 PPRPARRSINAEDGG
+481 PPRPSRRSVNAEDGV
-496 AATTT
+496 AAPT
-501 EVMRRVSFDDT
+501 EAMHRMSFDET
-512 SRVRSTDDIA
+512 ARVRLTDDVVQDFP
-522 RDFARDVKCVTPTE
+522 RDGYVTPTE
-536 SASEGSSTG
+536 SASEGSTTG
-545 DEQDALGDPAMLL
+545 DDQDALGDPAMLL

-618 LVSDAPSADVKER
+618 LVSDAQSADVKER

-644 RLRNEPAAYGKIG
+644 RLRDEPAAYGQIG

-700 DSLNDDE
+700 DSLDDDE

-725 SQGTLDLYRNGTIL
+725 SQGTLNLYRNGTIL

-824 DILRDAAGLDDQ
+824 DILRDAARLDDQ
-836 IDDAVRS
+836 IGDAVRS

-858 DFRRLSNDACV
+858 DFRRLSNDVCV
-869 AARDADLIVLEG
+869 AARDADLVVLEG

-931 TT
+931 TTS

>member
-1 MIDARCSTPPHTR
+1 M
-14 ARAAPPR
+14 
-21 AMVDPPPPD
+21 
-30 PPRHARNRSLSA
+30 
-42 PLRIDLTGAAIEPS
+42 
-56 HHSRA
+56 
-61 SSARAVSRTDAIAA
+61 
-75 TTPGRDANTVPSRPH
+75 
-90 GVEAPAITLPR
+90 
-101 QRDAVRHFA
+101 
-110 LDLGGSLVK
+110 
-119 LVYFRPDGGADG
+119 
-131 ARGGRLHFKKFPSAH
+131 
-146 LDDCLEF
+146 EF
-153 IEFKGLHLGSSA
+153 IEFKGLHLGS
-165 VTRGDDAEAEA
+165 RGAEDEDGAE
-176 DDEDARAV
+176 DGDGDGDGGEDEDARA
-184 TVKATGGGAYKFS
+184 TVKATGGGAHKFS

-321 DIYGGRDYQN
+321 DIYGGRDYEN

-473 PSLNSQTT
+473 ASFNSQAT
-481 PPRPARRSINAEDGG
+481 PPRPSRRSVNAEDGV
-496 AATTT
+496 AAPT
-501 EVMRRVSFDDT
+501 EAMRRMSFDET
-512 SRVRSTDDIA
+512 ARVRLTDDVVQDFP
-522 RDFARDVKCVTPTE
+522 RDGYVTPTE
-536 SASEGSSTG
+536 SASEGSTTG
-545 DEQDALGDPAMLL
+545 DDQDALGDPAMLL

-618 LVSDAPSADVKER
+618 LVSDAQSADVKER

-644 RLRNEPAAYGKIG
+644 RLRDEPAAYGQIG

-700 DSLNDDE
+700 DSLDDDE

-725 SQGTLDLYRNGTIL
+725 SQGTLNLYRNGTIL

-824 DILRDAAGLDDQ
+824 DILRDAARLDDQ
-836 IDDAVRS
+836 IGDAVRS

-858 DFRRLSNDACV
+858 DFRRLSNDVCV
-869 AARDADLIVLEG
+869 AARDADLVVLEG

-931 TT
+931 MTS

>member
-1 MIDARCSTPPHTR
+1 MHVARHPPHTR

-501 EVMRRVSFDDT
+501 EVMRRDSFDDT